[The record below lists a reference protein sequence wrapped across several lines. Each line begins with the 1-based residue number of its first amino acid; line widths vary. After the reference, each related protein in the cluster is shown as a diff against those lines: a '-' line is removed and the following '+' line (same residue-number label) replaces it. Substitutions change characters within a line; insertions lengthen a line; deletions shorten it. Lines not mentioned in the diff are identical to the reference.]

1 MHGSH
6 FCLFS
11 KDFCEIALTGKCQ
24 CKGDGRDRIIRIC
37 KHILD
42 GINFIAQN
50 VLTDVYFHFLFRWVI
65 VQCRLVSKR
74 SVRSA
79 VIAEIVY
86 VLSVINR
93 VK

>member
-37 KHILD
+37 KHIPD

-50 VLTDVYFHFLFRWVI
+50 VLTDVYFHFLFS
-65 VQCRLVSKR
+65 LGN
-74 SVRSA
+74 SA
-79 VIAEIVY
+79 VQAGLKEKRQI
-86 VLSVINR
+86 SCHS
-93 VK
+93 